1 MSDDI
6 FRLLPRFIND
16 INLTQPEY
24 NFSDRVWQFPMRFGP
39 NPKDWTMVH
48 VTLYEKTYHCYWS
61 EWDLSLELS
70 TKGKIKK
77 PAFWSLSNGII
88 PAGAEA
94 TPGRCTGEAIRLT

>member
-1 MSDDI
+1 MSEG
-6 FRLLPRFIND
+6 LLPRFIKD
-16 INLTQPEY
+16 LNLTQPEY

-48 VTLYEKTYHCYWS
+48 VTLYKKTYYCYWS

-70 TKGKIKK
+70 AKGKIKK
-77 PAFWSLSNGII
+77 PAYWSLSNGII

-94 TPGRCTGEAIRLT
+94 TPGRYTGERIRLT